1 MPSDKKT
8 DAMKYFSIS
17 TEGDKNFLGLTDAF
31 TKFAWLYPTSSTSTT
46 KVVNKACN
54 KILVLAILNR

>member
-1 MPSDKKT
+1 MYRTVMPSDKKT

-31 TKFAWLYPTSSTSTT
+31 TKFA
-46 KVVNKACN
+46 
-54 KILVLAILNR
+54 